1 MNQQHN
7 IQSNGTKKTHTFV
20 KISFAIFFSLL
31 LLTTSLT
38 LNAHKTYAA
47 SSAPNAVNVSSAS
60 SMTDIIRQVFG
71 VYSDQAIRIATCELS
86 LNPNAINSY
95 AIGNSHAEGLFQILY
110 PSTWYGTSE
119 ANASP
124 YDPVANT
131 RAAYQIFSRD
141 GYSWREW
148 ECQP

>member
-1 MNQQHN
+1 LNLHQN
-7 IQSNGTKKTHTFV
+7 VQSSNATKARTLV
-20 KISFAIFFSLL
+20 KVSLAILFSLML
-31 LLTTSLT
+31 LATSVNLTTHK
-38 LNAHKTYAA
+38 AHAA
-47 SSAPNAVNVSSAS
+47 SDTTS
-60 SMTDIIRQVFG
+60 IIRQVFG
-71 VYSDQAIRIATCELS
+71 GYSDQAIRIATCES
-86 LNPNAINSY
+86 SMNPNATNSY

-131 RAAYQIFSRD
+131 RAAFEIFQRD